1 MERKLDYV
9 IHRHM
14 LYMLYIYRERDTHI
28 YILINIY
35 MCIYNIIFI
44 CIYYIYYIYNIYK

>member
-1 MERKLDYV
+1 
-9 IHRHM
+9 
-14 LYMLYIYRERDTHI
+14 MLYIYRETHI

-44 CIYYIYYIYNIYK
+44 YIYYIYYIYNIYK